1 MLLHWTPVITCLVD
15 SHNIILKI
23 KYHFENSIEI
33 DREWHEC
40 VVAVSQDDKTS
51 VPVSRSTPVSA
62 LARNSTRV
70 IASVDTTISVCDHDF
85 TSEKFVPSVNAW
97 MNIGENLGKKLAQF
111 IFNKYFF

>member
-1 MLLHWTPVITCLVD
+1 MMKIKKCWRKDL
-15 SHNIILKI
+15 IILRYYLQK
-23 KYHFENSIEI
+23 SIEV
-33 DREWHEC
+33 DGEWHEC
-40 VVAVSQDDKTS
+40 VVDVSQDDKTS